1 MQRYIGRRLIALP
14 FVVLAVSVLVFSL
27 TRLGGTTIGP
37 YLTPGMTEEEIA
49 ALEERFNLDEPI
61 PMQYLAWLGGVVQG
75 DLGWSAVA
83 AAPVTQVFPS
93 KIAASFELGT
103 AAAIWAVLLG
113 IKLGTFAA
121 MRRNRLSDQLTSVFA
136 VGGASMPSFWFGL
149 ILLIIFW
156 AYLGWFP
163 SGRSDPAIW
172 ASIAHPTNFYVID
185 SILALNFR
193 ALVDAL
199 WHLVLPALTLGYTAV
214 GIVTRMM
221 RSSLLEELGRD
232 YVDAA
237 RARGLPERLVVRRH
251 ARRNAFI
258 PTVTVIGLGIGI
270 MFEGTVVVEKI
281 FGWPGLG
288 SWMADAVLSG
298 DQATTL
304 GFVIFTSI
312 LFLSINLVVDVI
324 YGYLDRRVAVS
335 GSRS

>member
-1 MQRYIGRRLIALP
+1 LHRYIARRLIALP
-14 FVVLAVSVLVFSL
+14 FVILAVSILVFGL

-37 YLTPGMTEEEIA
+37 YLTPGMTAEEID
-49 ALEERFNLDEPI
+49 ALEERFHLNDPI
-61 PMQYLAWLGGVVQG
+61 PMQYIAWLGGVARG

-93 KIAASFELGT
+93 KIAASFELG
-103 AAAIWAVLLG
+103 AAAALWAILLG

-121 MRRNRLSDQLTSVFA
+121 VRRNRLPDQLTSVFA
-136 VGGASMPSFWFGL
+136 VGGASMPSFWFGI
-149 ILLIIFW
+149 ILLLIFW
-156 AYLGWFP
+156 SYLGWFP
-163 SGRSDPAIW
+163 SGRSDPTIW
-172 ASIAHPTNFYVID
+172 ASIAHPTNFYIID
-185 SILALNFR
+185 SLLALNFR
-193 ALVDAL
+193 ALTDAL

-237 RARGLPERLVVRRH
+237 RARGLPERLVIRRH

-258 PTVTVIGLGIGI
+258 PTITVIGLGIGI

-281 FGWPGLG
+281 FSWPGLG

-312 LFLSINLVVDVI
+312 LFLSVNLIVDVV
-324 YGYLDRRVAVS
+324 YGYLDRRVVVH
-335 GSRS
+335 GTF